1 MLSSA
6 SCRYDGDP
14 IHICRASLIVKD
26 DTVTAATYSRLVTM
40 AGLAS
45 TATAGILILAKL
57 SAWLLTD
64 SSSMLASLTD
74 SLMDIS
80 ASVINLLAIRYS
92 LVPADDDHSFGH
104 GKAESLA
111 SLAQA
116 AFITGSALVL
126 VMNGFSR
133 LVSPQPMEHL
143 GIGLWVTIGAL
154 ALTLLLVTFQS
165 YVVKR
170 TDSQAI
176 KADRLHYQSD
186 LLLNSGVLV
195 ALALSWYGWLW
206 ADGLCAILL
215 GIYIL
220 RSAMQI
226 GYEATQTL
234 LDRQLPDEERDE
246 ISRLTTSVSGVHGL
260 HDMRTRQSGQ
270 LRFIQL
276 HIELDDE
283 LPLRRAHAI
292 ADEVEALLLK
302 AFPASDVIIHM
313 DPISFVQQGKDQ
325 PPAVQG

>member
-1 MLSSA
+1 M
-6 SCRYDGDP
+6 
-14 IHICRASLIVKD
+14 
-26 DTVTAATYSRLVTM
+26 TAATYSRLVTM

-260 HDMRTRQSGQ
+260 HDLRTRQSGQ

-276 HIELDDE
+276 HIELDDD

-313 DPISFVQQGKDQ
+313 DPISFVQQGKD
-325 PPAVQG
+325 PSPAVQG

>member
-1 MLSSA
+1 M
-6 SCRYDGDP
+6 
-14 IHICRASLIVKD
+14 
-26 DTVTAATYSRLVTM
+26 TAATYSRLVTM

-276 HIELDDE
+276 HIELDDD

-292 ADEVEALLLK
+292 ADEVEALLLN

-313 DPISFVQQGKDQ
+313 DPISFVQQGKD
-325 PPAVQG
+325 PSPAVQG

>member
-1 MLSSA
+1 M
-6 SCRYDGDP
+6 
-14 IHICRASLIVKD
+14 
-26 DTVTAATYSRLVTM
+26 TAATYSRLVTM

-126 VMNGFSR
+126 VMNGFAR

-276 HIELDDE
+276 HIELDDD

-325 PPAVQG
+325 SPAVQG

>member
-1 MLSSA
+1 M
-6 SCRYDGDP
+6 
-14 IHICRASLIVKD
+14 
-26 DTVTAATYSRLVTM
+26 TAATYSRLVTM

-143 GIGLWVTIGAL
+143 GIGLWVTLGAL

-325 PPAVQG
+325 SPAVQG

>member
-1 MLSSA
+1 M
-6 SCRYDGDP
+6 
-14 IHICRASLIVKD
+14 
-26 DTVTAATYSRLVTM
+26 TAATYSRLVTM

-143 GIGLWVTIGAL
+143 GIGLWVTLGAL

-170 TDSQAI
+170 TGSQAI

-234 LDRQLPDEERDE
+234 LDRQLPDEEREE

-276 HIELDDE
+276 HIELDDD

-325 PPAVQG
+325 SPAVQG

>member
-1 MLSSA
+1 M
-6 SCRYDGDP
+6 
-14 IHICRASLIVKD
+14 
-26 DTVTAATYSRLVTM
+26 TAATYSRLVTM

-143 GIGLWVTIGAL
+143 GIGLWVTLGAL

-234 LDRQLPDEERDE
+234 LDRQLPDEEREE

-276 HIELDDE
+276 HIELDDD

>member
-1 MLSSA
+1 M
-6 SCRYDGDP
+6 
-14 IHICRASLIVKD
+14 
-26 DTVTAATYSRLVTM
+26 TAATYSRLVTM

-276 HIELDDE
+276 HIELDDD

-313 DPISFVQQGKDQ
+313 DPISCVQQGKDQ

>member
-1 MLSSA
+1 M
-6 SCRYDGDP
+6 
-14 IHICRASLIVKD
+14 
-26 DTVTAATYSRLVTM
+26 TAATYSRLVTM

-276 HIELDDE
+276 HIELDDD

-325 PPAVQG
+325 SPAVQG

>member
-1 MLSSA
+1 M
-6 SCRYDGDP
+6 
-14 IHICRASLIVKD
+14 
-26 DTVTAATYSRLVTM
+26 TAATYSRLVTM

-234 LDRQLPDEERDE
+234 LDRQLPDEEREE

-325 PPAVQG
+325 SPAVQG

>member
-1 MLSSA
+1 M
-6 SCRYDGDP
+6 
-14 IHICRASLIVKD
+14 
-26 DTVTAATYSRLVTM
+26 TAATYSRLVTM

-143 GIGLWVTIGAL
+143 GIGLWVTLGAL

-276 HIELDDE
+276 HIELDDD

>member
-1 MLSSA
+1 
-6 SCRYDGDP
+6 
-14 IHICRASLIVKD
+14 
-26 DTVTAATYSRLVTM
+26 M

-234 LDRQLPDEERDE
+234 LDRQLPDEEREE

-260 HDMRTRQSGQ
+260 HDLRTRQSGQ

-276 HIELDDE
+276 HIELDDD

-325 PPAVQG
+325 SPAVQG

>member
-1 MLSSA
+1 M
-6 SCRYDGDP
+6 
-14 IHICRASLIVKD
+14 
-26 DTVTAATYSRLVTM
+26 TAATYSRLVTM

-143 GIGLWVTIGAL
+143 GIGLWVTLGAL

-234 LDRQLPDEERDE
+234 LDRQLPDEEREE

-325 PPAVQG
+325 SPAVQG

>member
-1 MLSSA
+1 M
-6 SCRYDGDP
+6 
-14 IHICRASLIVKD
+14 
-26 DTVTAATYSRLVTM
+26 TAATYSRLVTM

-276 HIELDDE
+276 HIELDDD

-313 DPISFVQQGKDQ
+313 DPISFVQQGKD
-325 PPAVQG
+325 PSPAVQG

>member
-1 MLSSA
+1 M
-6 SCRYDGDP
+6 
-14 IHICRASLIVKD
+14 
-26 DTVTAATYSRLVTM
+26 TAATYSRLVTM

-276 HIELDDE
+276 RIELDDD

>member
-1 MLSSA
+1 M
-6 SCRYDGDP
+6 
-14 IHICRASLIVKD
+14 
-26 DTVTAATYSRLVTM
+26 TAATYSRLVTM

-234 LDRQLPDEERDE
+234 LDRQLPDEEREE

-276 HIELDDE
+276 HIELDDD

>member
-1 MLSSA
+1 M
-6 SCRYDGDP
+6 
-14 IHICRASLIVKD
+14 
-26 DTVTAATYSRLVTM
+26 TAATYSRLVTM

-133 LVSPQPMEHL
+133 LLSPQPMEHL

-226 GYEATQTL
+226 GYEATHTL
-234 LDRQLPDEERDE
+234 LDRQLPDEEREE

-276 HIELDDE
+276 HIELDDD

>member
-1 MLSSA
+1 M
-6 SCRYDGDP
+6 
-14 IHICRASLIVKD
+14 
-26 DTVTAATYSRLVTM
+26 TAATYSRLVTM

-234 LDRQLPDEERDE
+234 LDRQLPDEQRDE

-276 HIELDDE
+276 HIELDDD

-325 PPAVQG
+325 SPAVQG

>member
-1 MLSSA
+1 M
-6 SCRYDGDP
+6 
-14 IHICRASLIVKD
+14 
-26 DTVTAATYSRLVTM
+26 TAATYSRLVTM

-234 LDRQLPDEERDE
+234 LDRQLPDEEREE

-260 HDMRTRQSGQ
+260 HDLRTRQSGQ

-276 HIELDDE
+276 HIELDDD

>member
-1 MLSSA
+1 M
-6 SCRYDGDP
+6 
-14 IHICRASLIVKD
+14 
-26 DTVTAATYSRLVTM
+26 TAATYSRLVTM

-234 LDRQLPDEERDE
+234 LDRQLPDEEREE

-260 HDMRTRQSGQ
+260 HDLRTRQSGQ

-325 PPAVQG
+325 SPAVQG

>member
-1 MLSSA
+1 M
-6 SCRYDGDP
+6 
-14 IHICRASLIVKD
+14 
-26 DTVTAATYSRLVTM
+26 TAATYSRLVTM

-143 GIGLWVTIGAL
+143 GIGLWVTLGAL

-234 LDRQLPDEERDE
+234 LDRQLPDEEREE

-260 HDMRTRQSGQ
+260 HDLRTRQSGQ

-276 HIELDDE
+276 HIELDDD

>member
-1 MLSSA
+1 M
-6 SCRYDGDP
+6 
-14 IHICRASLIVKD
+14 
-26 DTVTAATYSRLVTM
+26 TAATYSRLVTM

-234 LDRQLPDEERDE
+234 LDRQLPDEEREE

-260 HDMRTRQSGQ
+260 HDLRTRQSGQ

-276 HIELDDE
+276 HIELDDD

-325 PPAVQG
+325 SPAVQG

>member
-1 MLSSA
+1 M
-6 SCRYDGDP
+6 
-14 IHICRASLIVKD
+14 
-26 DTVTAATYSRLVTM
+26 TAATYSRLVTM

-143 GIGLWVTIGAL
+143 GIGLWVTLGAL

-234 LDRQLPDEERDE
+234 LDRQLPDEEREE

-276 HIELDDE
+276 HIELDDD

-325 PPAVQG
+325 SPAVQG